1 MKFFTGPV
9 AIVLEADMLHV
20 SILFLTNHARVYAET
35 RFGGTKKYSTY
46 VYLRTIFGAQ
56 SERYEWS
63 LFFSHDS
70 YQVFSLIYHAAARAP

>member
-46 VYLRTIFGAQ
+46 LN
-56 SERYEWS
+56 
-63 LFFSHDS
+63 
-70 YQVFSLIYHAAARAP
+70 LINRRR